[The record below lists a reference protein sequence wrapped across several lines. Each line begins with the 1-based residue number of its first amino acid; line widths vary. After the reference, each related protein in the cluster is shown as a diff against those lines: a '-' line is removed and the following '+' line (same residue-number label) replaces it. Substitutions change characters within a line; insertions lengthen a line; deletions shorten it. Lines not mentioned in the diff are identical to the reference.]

1 MDVEIILNNEILFT
15 RRLKTQIILNQ
26 SQKIKIPIL
35 QDSHTNNN
43 NNIIGKN

>member
-35 QDSHTNNN
+35 QDSRTNNN
-43 NNIIGKN
+43 NNIIEKN